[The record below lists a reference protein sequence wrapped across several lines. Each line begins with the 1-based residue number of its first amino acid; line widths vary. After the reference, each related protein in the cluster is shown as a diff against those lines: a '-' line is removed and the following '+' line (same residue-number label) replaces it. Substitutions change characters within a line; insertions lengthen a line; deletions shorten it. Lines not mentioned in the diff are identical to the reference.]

1 MTIKASTVLVD
12 RLEHALD
19 KQGVKMKRRALLE
32 TAAYAFA
39 YASSNA
45 FTAASAKG
53 DINPPPVKVIGR
65 LELPDGQVLI
75 VVDDPL
81 AGAPYGID
89 EAFVERVVDEER
101 REAIGI
107 TPYGHLVRIDQVSDT
122 EMDDLGGTGAR
133 EDLSS
138 IATIIHAAKNRID
151 GYTAHEPAADRTGQ
165 AEVDTVGQAEL
176 ALTRAFDAADFGNR
190 GQTIRELRHADEL
203 LALVR
208 NEDAERHVL
217 WTRQTIA
224 EALDAIKAIR
234 PKTQTDGDA
243 ALKPF
248 LLAALEQIDQEIDNR
263 KAGGDPAAWAD
274 MQKVSDLGH
283 AAARNSA
290 GLLPL
295 EDDADSIRVSRAD
308 LKLLL
313 GAAQAHSDD
322 VNSGIEDGM
331 YDEAENTDIDDIDD
345 AIGSIAARLEMPFMP
360 KTATEAA
367 PEAGRITVHVARIVH
382 GHGSDVRVAL
392 SAEGLD
398 AEVAQY
404 CRESWNEISDH
415 KGVPADTIGMT
426 DGEIVSMY
434 YAEMENAESEE
445 FVEESTFDLSLPG
458 GACAVLPTSERGTC
472 IRCDS
477 PLKAGGRCSDDTCPF
492 STTAQGDAQGWAGHP
507 ERDPSPKDDS
517 AKVPT
522 SALGGFVNAEEI
534 AAELEDGASADV
546 WYDAH
551 DHGDPEDEED
561 ADRIAENS
569 IERYQNAM
577 VAAARILRD
586 LKPVVLPDGG
596 IMVDGVIQSKTRIA
610 ERAKRDASDDVRYIT
625 YQGGDLGDVTISMLA
640 ALGLP
645 YHNDR
650 GDTLPLTEDEYEWLG
665 TDETLNDDGA
675 LPVSLGASALWRRR
689 KWLVAEIEF
698 SYADQGDDSRDD
710 AAALRRAHAH
720 MEHLAPYMESLGGH
734 MVLDEDA
741 TEFGHELAILI
752 PFEIAMQSA
761 SWNDWT
767 KALSYL
773 LSTEAEKKAG
783 LQVSAEYTAQ
793 QEVGRGVYSV
803 EPTGDTVWDATFDAL
818 RWGRKHADDIYH
830 GTASYPDEYA
840 HSTMAPKWVQERSGM
855 HPFEVQAI
863 GLGTLYGI
871 EGTDD

>member
-39 YASSNA
+39 YGSSNA

-107 TPYGHLVRIDQVSDT
+107 TPYGHLVRIDQVSET
-122 EMDDLGGTGAR
+122 EMDDLGTSGPN

-138 IATIIHAAKNRID
+138 ITAIIHAAKNRID
-151 GYTAHEPAADRTGQ
+151 GYTAHEPAVDRTGQ

-190 GQTIRELRHADEL
+190 GQTIRELRNADEL
-203 LALVR
+203 LSMVR
-208 NEDAERHVL
+208 NDDAERHVM
-217 WTRQTIA
+217 WTRQTIG
-224 EALDAIKAIR
+224 EALDSIKAIR
-234 PKTQTDGDA
+234 PKPRTDGDA

-263 KAGGDPAAWAD
+263 KAGGDPATWAD

-283 AAARNSA
+283 AAARNAA

-295 EDDADSIRVSRAD
+295 EDDEDSIRVSRAD

-322 VNSGIEDGM
+322 VNSGVEDGT
-331 YDEAENTDIDDIDD
+331 YDEAENEGIDDVDD
-345 AIGSIAARLEMPFMP
+345 AIGSIEARLEMPYMP
-360 KTATEAA
+360 KSVREDG
-367 PEAGRITVHVARIVH
+367 PKAGRITVHVARIVH
-382 GHGSDVRVAL
+382 AHGSDVRVAL
-392 SAEGLD
+392 TASGLD
-398 AEVAQY
+398 AEVAKY
-404 CRESWNEISDH
+404 CRESWKEISDR
-415 KGVPADTIGMT
+415 KGVPANTIGMT
-426 DGEIVSMY
+426 DQEVVSMY
-434 YAEMENAESEE
+434 YDQMENAESEE
-445 FVEESTFDLSLPG
+445 FVEESTFDLPLPD
-458 GACAVLPTSERGTC
+458 AASSTPTASKPTLCG
-472 IRCDS
+472 RCGS
-477 PLKAGGRCSDDTCPF
+477 ALKADGLCPDETCPF
-492 STTAQGDAQGWAGHP
+492 SDRVQGDPQGWAGHP
-507 ERDPSPKDDS
+507 DRDPAPRDD
-517 AKVPT
+517 AAAVPT
-522 SALGGFVNAEEI
+522 SALAGFANADEI
-534 AAELEDGASADV
+534 ASELEDAANADI

-569 IERYQNAM
+569 IERAQNAM
-577 VAAARILRD
+577 IAAARILRD

-596 IMVDGVIQSKTRIA
+596 IIVDGVIQSKTRIA
-610 ERAKRDASDDVRYIT
+610 ERAKRDASDEVRYIT
-625 YQGGDLGDVTISMLA
+625 YQNGDLGDVTISMLA
-640 ALGLP
+640 AMGLP

-650 GDTLPLTEDEYEWLG
+650 GDSLPLTEDEYEWLG

-767 KALSYL
+767 RALSYL

-783 LQVSAEYTAQ
+783 PQVSAEYTAQ

-840 HSTMAPKWVQERSGM
+840 HSTMAPKWVQERSGV